1 LLLEQGIMLVHQF
14 SNRTKPREVIH

>member
-14 SNRTKPREVIH
+14 SNRAKTNGVLH